1 MKRARY
7 LEGYRARCSCWS
19 GQRDSNP
26 RVSAWE
32 ADALP
37 LGDARLSLTS
47 SLTPAIKFSILRAPH
62 KDKMSFPSSR
72 LQAGIQRES
81 RPKRTRLP
89 YAFKAFGR
97 LLWSS
102 TLLDEISVA

>member
-47 SLTPAIKFSILRAPH
+47 LLTPTIKFSILRAPH
-62 KDKMSFPSSR
+62 KDKMSFSLLPT
-72 LQAGIQRES
+72 AGGNPVGKPTETDPPPVCVQGI
-81 RPKRTRLP
+81 RTPPLVLNP
-89 YAFKAFGR
+89 P
-97 LLWSS
+97 
-102 TLLDEISVA
+102 